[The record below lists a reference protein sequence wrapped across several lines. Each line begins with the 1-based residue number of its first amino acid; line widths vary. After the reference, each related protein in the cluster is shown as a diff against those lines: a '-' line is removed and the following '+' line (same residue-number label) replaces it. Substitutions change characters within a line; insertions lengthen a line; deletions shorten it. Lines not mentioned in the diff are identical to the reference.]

1 MEHFHT
7 SKAFD
12 IDTFGIS
19 GLVSINRKDDDDIKV
34 QKKQEK
40 KSKYK

>member
-19 GLVSINRKDDDDIKV
+19 GSVKISRKDDDDIKI
-34 QKKQEK
+34 
-40 KSKYK
+40 